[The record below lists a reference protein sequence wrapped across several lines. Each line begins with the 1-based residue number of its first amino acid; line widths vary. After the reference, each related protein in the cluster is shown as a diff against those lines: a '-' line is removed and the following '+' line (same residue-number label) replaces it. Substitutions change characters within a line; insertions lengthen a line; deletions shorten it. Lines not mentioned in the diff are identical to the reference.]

1 MADVN
6 ANIGVQ
12 IDTSDAL
19 AQLKSLQ
26 RQLSQF
32 HTSVAKS
39 SATAAAAQKSLQKNL
54 IGSINSI
61 GAFSAEL
68 RTVKTSAESF
78 TNSLEK
84 NKFSMREYFRYA
96 GASTKTFGRLFTSEL
111 DTISKVAEDRVK
123 KLQTQYIKLGRDS
136 QGAMKAIAIMP
147 NQLDFS
153 KTSTQLQIAAQ
164 KQAIFNQLLKQGS
177 TNLLN
182 FGKNTQWAGRQLM
195 VGFTIPLGILGMR
208 ASQTFMDMEKAALKF
223 KKVYG
228 DLLTS
233 PEETKAALD
242 GITELGKQ
250 YTKYG
255 VAVADTVA
263 LSAEAAAAG
272 FQGLDLQR
280 QTAQATRLS
289 VLGQIEAQQAL
300 ETTIALQNSF
310 KMSSEDLAGSIDF
323 LNAVENQT
331 VTSLDDITIAIPKVA
346 PVIQQLGGN
355 VKDLAFFLT
364 AMKEGGIN
372 ASEGA
377 NALKSG
383 LAAII
388 NPTTKAKAMLSEL
401 GINLTGIV
409 ESNKGDIKS
418 TVVDFAKAL
427 DTLDPLTRAR
437 AIEQL
442 FGKFQFARLSTLFQN
457 VTKDGTQASRVLSLA
472 GSSIEE
478 LAGLAEKELGMTAAS
493 PMNQFKKAVEDLKLA
508 LVPVGEVFLK
518 TVTPIVEFFGNL
530 LSKFA
535 GLSDNTKK
543 VITIITVA
551 LAGVGPVLL
560 MTFGLLANGVANI
573 IKLFATL
580 RNGYLRLT
588 GQSQMLGEQTQYMTT
603 EQLEAAAAAHSLNQ
617 SHANL
622 KQTFDVEKASLDRL
636 IASYQSAARASAAFA
651 VSNPGAMLP
660 IPGGK
665 RPKKFAVGKPY
676 VVGGSGNKDSEPA
689 MLAPGET
696 VIPAKMSKKYGGL
709 INGMIAGNI
718 PGYELGKF
726 TTNTAT
732 SVVASHFDITAPSE
746 LSKTI
751 KMVEEELGDFGVSV
765 LRVTKDVEGT
775 DYEVSRATEKLAN
788 IGNEKNVDVL
798 AGGRTFG
805 GTTTLGQGSRNQMF
819 NALGIKGEAFTLDS
833 LIEQGNIAEEALK
846 NNSGSVEKYSEEL
859 NILVEES
866 KAAKELLTN
875 SNDATGEQIK
885 YMRENS
891 KQAIKEAILADSR
904 LKMDGKR
911 ITVEEAEIRATAR
924 LAQADKE
931 LADLRASGAKKEVVL
946 QKAQQKYVATMLKSG
961 TGEFAVGANKTGG
974 NVLRDVATGRG
985 RNVLRRVGQIAGER
999 KFAYGGRSGAE
1010 VKSSI
1015 VASFAKTGQDL
1026 VTAAKNSLISSAR
1039 RTLRINSPS
1048 KEMDQVGSDAAQ
1060 GLINGTKK
1068 SIPKAKQAG
1077 QQLGDAAVVGISQ
1090 STIAARSRGE
1100 LYGGGP
1106 IDATA
1111 KSIRRQEELKAKR
1124 DAAAKKTAAIPG
1136 IGSRLKSA
1144 GGRVAGAMGGARGM
1158 GLSSGLMMASQFV
1171 PGKAGQIAGQAS
1183 GVAFALQGLQM
1194 LPGPAKIAAAG
1205 FLAVAG
1211 TMKLVNYLQEKN
1223 RQKMEAFGDAIKNT
1237 TEQTDFLAD
1246 KFGFVA
1252 QTNALQR
1259 FTNTKIVSA
1268 PERAQL
1274 ESLKNDPEFKKAYGK
1289 SISGVSKLSDSQ
1301 AGAALTFKSAELLSQ
1316 GLPAETVQQIMT
1328 AIQEEAGKTDLNID
1342 FRAIK
1347 FDDTG
1352 LNKLASQAGAISK
1365 KTGAELTKAFSQY
1378 EGMFEGKYGAARSNE
1393 FTDDAVMQKYSVA
1406 VNKAAASVASF
1417 SGTLSNLAGAG
1428 KITGDQLKK
1437 SISTMFS
1444 SLGKNVKT
1452 SAGQMLIFKTAMS
1465 SINKDLGESVSK
1477 ITNVSDAQAILA
1489 AATAGVNTEMIKSA
1503 ILAITYSDSLNA
1515 AADASRK
1522 ATGVADATADAAA
1535 KRGFAGA
1542 AAGEARRNLDKLTE
1556 TALAAAKKMN
1566 DAFNNVGKTT
1576 GKTGGNK
1583 EPKWTLAGELTAN
1596 ITALNNQDLAFRKLT
1611 AAGIDAQE
1619 ALELVKNEQIAAAI
1633 AGDGLT
1639 SSVLKQV
1646 EEFLRLKKAAEDLA
1660 DSLAPYGE
1668 KVKAVLAKE
1677 QAMFDLEEEMVRS
1690 GYADKIYKDTEAL
1703 RNEEY
1708 ALEKVNRQI
1717 KAQEEAMAA
1726 LIDPK
1731 EKRIDEISYALE
1743 GISFKEDEI
1752 NEKYDKQSKL
1762 LSTITKMNQDL
1773 YSIQKKR
1780 MSLADALSSGDISAA
1795 ASIIMDMRAE
1805 EASIQ
1810 ASSQQDVL
1818 DAARQQEL
1826 DALGRVALEK
1836 ESKRLQYEILTIQRS
1851 QSTEYQDQA
1860 KAIQKNIDAIQASLS
1875 EYQQEIANKIAA
1887 VNAKLTEDFKR
1898 SKSAIESAMK
1908 MIDLANVAGFDINSE
1923 TLITNILDGA
1933 LDTAEQIKKVL
1944 AEAAGIKLPTPGSS
1958 TGGGTGDTGGM
1969 GDAGTYDGQRKYI
1982 GSELLIWNGTA
1993 WVTAA
1998 KYDADKKKADTEAR
2012 TPVAGGGM
2020 SYPSTGSTT
2029 TTPTVTTPTVTVP
2042 TGPSKDPSATP
2053 EETARERGRVS
2064 SAVVTTSIADI
2075 IVAANKAATT
2085 KPKTASVST
2094 PQGVANKLK
2103 AIGFMSSGG
2112 MVPKYFANGGFNRGT
2127 DTVPAM
2133 LTPGEFVV
2141 NRRAAAGLGIDTLNK
2156 INNGEVLAGSVYNY
2170 KVDVTLNG
2178 SDINPNDVANA
2189 VLTKIK
2195 QLESRNIRRQGI

>member
-1 MADVN
+1 VADVN

-310 KMSSEDLAGSIDF
+310 KMSSEDLAASIDF

-346 PVIQQLGGN
+346 PVIQQLGGD

-651 VSNPGAMLP
+651 ASNPGAMLP
-660 IPGGK
+660 IPGGR

-696 VIPAKMSKKYGGL
+696 VIPAKMSKKYGAL

-718 PGYELGKF
+718 PGYEFGKGF
-726 TTNTAT
+726 KNATMYLPESWNTLMGGAGKGVPTSQASSYISEGGSSVMAPLMAVMAKQMGVSLNSPQFQEEWNKVGSQFAASAAEALNNSGKEFIKDEDLEEIVVPALKKTAKDLNIAGREVSTSLDKAVSEIHTVGQVGTQSGAKGGSGRTALSRFSYRNVRSAAQEFAIARKPEMFARNQRLSSSGKIKNTFQTLNPVTKQWEVATMAHITKSITTT
-732 SVVASHFDITAPSE
+732 VKDLIT
-746 LSKTI
+746 KTTPY
-751 KMVEEELGDFGVSV
+751 LGDMGAKI
-765 LRVTKDVEGT
+765 TK
-775 DYEVSRATEKLAN
+775 ATAKSMSDGA
-788 IGNEKNVDVL
+788 K
-798 AGGRTFG
+798 
-805 GTTTLGQGSRNQMF
+805 
-819 NALGIKGEAFTLDS
+819 
-833 LIEQGNIAEEALK
+833 EALK
-846 NNSGSVEKYSEEL
+846 VNS
-859 NILVEES
+859 ES
-866 KAAKELLTN
+866 KVTHKIGVEAGNGVAN
-875 SNDATGEQIK
+875 G
-885 YMRENS
+885 
-891 KQAIKEAILADSR
+891 IKES
-904 LKMDGKR
+904 
-911 ITVEEAEIRATAR
+911 V
-924 LAQADKE
+924 
-931 LADLRASGAKKEVVL
+931 
-946 QKAQQKYVATMLKSG
+946 
-961 TGEFAVGANKTGG
+961 
-974 NVLRDVATGRG
+974 
-985 RNVLRRVGQIAGER
+985 
-999 KFAYGGRSGAE
+999 
-1010 VKSSI
+1010 
-1015 VASFAKTGQDL
+1015 
-1026 VTAAKNSLISSAR
+1026 
-1039 RTLRINSPS
+1039 
-1048 KEMDQVGSDAAQ
+1048 
-1060 GLINGTKK
+1060 
-1068 SIPKAKQAG
+1068 PKAKVAG
-1077 QQLGDAAVVGISQ
+1077 KQVGDAAVAGVTQ
-1090 STIAARSRGE
+1090 SSMAAASRQA

-1106 IDATA
+1106 IDAKA
-1111 KSIRRQEELKAKR
+1111 KSIRRQEQLKAKR
-1124 DAAAKKTAAIPG
+1124 NVAAPVAAAMPG
-1136 IGSRLKSA
+1136 IGSRLKSV
-1144 GGRVAGAMGGARGM
+1144 GGRIGGAIGGGRGM
-1158 GLSSGLMMASQFV
+1158 GVSSGVMMASQFL

-1183 GVAFALQGLQM
+1183 GAAFALQGLQM
-1194 LPGPAKIAAAG
+1194 LPGPLKLVAVGA
-1205 FLAVAG
+1205 LAVAG
-1211 TMKLVNYLQEKN
+1211 GMKLMNSIQEKN

-1237 TEQTDFLAD
+1237 TEQTDFLAN
-1246 KFGFVA
+1246 KFGFVP
-1252 QTNALQR
+1252 TKNALQR
-1259 FTNTKIVSA
+1259 FDNSKVVSA
-1268 PERAQL
+1268 KQRTEL
-1274 ESLKNDPEFKKAYGK
+1274 ESLKSDPEFKKAYSK
-1289 SISGVSKLSDSQ
+1289 SISGISKLGDKE
-1301 AGAALTFKSAELLSQ
+1301 AASALKFKSADLLSQ
-1316 GLPAETVQQIMT
+1316 GLPAETVANIMT
-1328 AIQEEAGKTDLNID
+1328 AIQEEAGKADLKID
-1342 FRAIK
+1342 FKAIK
-1347 FDDTG
+1347 FDEKG
-1352 LNKLASQAGAISK
+1352 LNSLASEVDIMSK
-1365 KTGAELTKAFSQY
+1365 KAGQKINKAFSQY
-1378 EGMFEGKYGAARSNE
+1378 EGMFEDKVGAARSDV
-1393 FTDDAVMQKYSVA
+1393 FTDDAVMQKYEKEVKQVA
-1406 VNKAAASVASF
+1406 ESVASF
-1417 SGTLSNLAGAG
+1417 SNTLANLAANG
-1428 KITGDQLKK
+1428 KISGEQLKK
-1437 SISTMFS
+1437 SISTMFTA
-1444 SLGKNVKT
+1444 LGKNVKST
-1452 SAGQMLIFKTAMS
+1452 SGQMLIFRTAMT
-1465 SINKDLGESVSK
+1465 SINKKLGESVEGIK
-1477 ITNVSDAQAILA
+1477 TTADAQAILA
-1489 AATAGVNTEMIKSA
+1489 AATAGVSQKY
-1503 ILAITYSDSLNA
+1503 ILAAVAAMTYSSALDAVA
-1515 AADASRK
+1515 AERRSK
-1522 ATGVADATADAAA
+1522 GLVGFESADAAA
-1535 KRGFAGA
+1535 KAGFAKN
-1542 AAGEARRNLDKLTE
+1542 EAVDARLELEKLTTE
-1556 TALAAAKKMN
+1556 ALKAAEILNKVFAP
-1566 DAFNNVGKTT
+1566 
-1576 GKTGGNK
+1576 KTGTGGGGTTD
-1583 EPKWTLAGELTAN
+1583 PKWTLAGQLKED
-1596 ITALNNQDLAFRKLT
+1596 IKALENQNNAFNKLT
-1611 AAGIDAQE
+1611 GAGISAQD
-1619 ALELVKNEQIAAAI
+1619 ALELVGNEQIAAAL
-1633 AGDGLT
+1633 AAKDGLT
-1639 SSVLKQV
+1639 PAIQDQIEK
-1646 EEFLRLKKAAEDLA
+1646 FLELKKAAEDLA

-1668 KVKAVLAKE
+1668 KVKSVLAKQ
-1677 QAMFDLEEEMVRS
+1677 QAMFDLEEEMARS
-1690 GYADKIYKDTEAL
+1690 KYADKISEE
-1703 RNEEY
+1703 NEKLAEKEY
-1708 ALEKVNRQI
+1708 ALELVNRKI

-1726 LIDPK
+1726 LVDPK
-1731 EKRIDEISYALE
+1731 QNRIDDISYQLE

-1752 NEKYDKQSKL
+1752 NEKYDRQSKL

-1773 YSIQKKR
+1773 FSIQKKR

-1810 ASSQQDVL
+1810 ASSQQEVL

-1836 ESKRLQYEILTIQRS
+1836 ESKKLQYEILTIQRS
-1851 QSTEYQDQA
+1851 QSKVLEEQA
-1860 KAIQKNIDAIQASLS
+1860 KAIQKNIDDIQNSLS
-1875 EYQQEIANKIAA
+1875 DYQNKISKDISDI
-1887 VNAKLTEDFKR
+1887 NDKLTAKFKR
-1898 SKSAIESAMK
+1898 SKSEIESAMK
-1908 MIDLANVAGFDINSE
+1908 MIDLANAAGFDINSE
-1923 TLITNILDGA
+1923 TLITNILNGA

-1944 AEAAGIKLPTPGSS
+1944 AEAAGIKLPTPGGG
-1958 TGGGTGDTGGM
+1958 TGDTGGGGGGGGTGDTGGM
-1969 GDAGTYDGQRKYI
+1969 GDAGTYDGQRRYI
-1982 GSELLIWNGTA
+1982 GSELLIWNGKA

-1998 KYDADKKKADTEAR
+1998 KYDADKKAKEAEPKDGDRRYIGSQLLVWNGTTWVTPEKYDADKKAADPRNA
-2012 TPVAGGGM
+2012 P
-2020 SYPSTGSTT
+2020 GSNADA
-2029 TTPTVTTPTVTVP
+2029 PKVPAP
-2042 TGPSKDPSATP
+2042 TGPSKDPDATP
-2053 EETARERGRVS
+2053 EETARERGNVS
-2064 SAVVTTSIADI
+2064 GGVSATVIDVGTIVDPFPDLGKAIADSGGLQLPGL
-2075 IVAANKAATT
+2075 AAFTDNFMADLE
-2085 KPKTASVST
+2085 AS
-2094 PQGVANKLK
+2094 LK
-2103 AIGFMSSGG
+2103 SLGFMSKGG
-2112 MVPKYFANGGFNRGT
+2112 MVPKYFAKGGFNRGT

-2141 NRRAAAGLGIDTLNK
+2141 NRRAAAGLGINNLNA
-2156 INNGEVLAGSVYNY
+2156 INNGQLPSGSVYNY

-2178 SDINPNDVANA
+2178 SDMNPNDVANA